1 MAATTYDSQPFPLA
15 PLGAS
20 PIAPG
25 VAESPFQQLGF
36 NVLLVFI
43 FLAFSRIFDVKFGS
57 LHITGIS
64 YRIVFAMVLLSRG
77 FQVALKSN
85 VGKALLGFTFCFG
98 MSVPFSVWRTGSKDI
113 FLNQWLMF
121 SFVSFLAVAGLVH
134 NFQQWFKLFKTLTY
148 ALLVFTLIANI
159 FGVSENGRLFLAQG
173 KFSNPNEMA
182 QALLLGLPLWG
193 ALMVISK
200 SLPGKALAAGVMV
213 MILATTFRTGSRGA
227 MIGFIAMLL
236 VVFLRAPVMGKL
248 KIILAGVLF
257 LGIVLTTMPGSLIAR
272 YKTVAEEDQADV
284 DEMGGSMADSATAS
298 TQSRKVLLRHS
309 LIFTI
314 RHPLFGVGAGMF
326 SVADDAYAKQI
337 GLKKGNWVGTHNS
350 YTQVSSE
357 LGIPGF
363 LFFVAAVAMAL
374 KGSYSIYKK
383 TRGDP
388 RLDDMG
394 VVALALHYSLIIYAV
409 TILFDHIAYTVML
422 PVFGGMAACLVRTAE
437 VEIRRIQSVP
447 LPVSMSTTMFH
458 SYLAARHQPVTAA
471 QPPDRPERRESAPST

>member
-1 MAATTYDSQPFPLA
+1 MSAATYHGQPFTQSSALVPT
-15 PLGAS
+15 
-20 PIAPG
+20 
-25 VAESPFQQLGF
+25 VDDTSPFQRLGF

-98 MSVPFSVWRTGSKDI
+98 MSVPFSVWRSGSKNI

-121 SFVSFLAVAGLVH
+121 SFVAFLAVAGLVY
-134 NFQQWFKLFKTLTY
+134 NYQQWCKLLKALTY
-148 ALLVFTLIANI
+148 ALLVFTVIANV
-159 FGVSENGRLFLAQG
+159 FGVPDNGRLFLAQG
-173 KFSNPNEMA
+173 KFANPNEMA

-193 ALMVISK
+193 AMMIISK
-200 SLPGKALAAGVMV
+200 SLPGKAFAVGVMV
-213 MILATTFRTGSRGA
+213 LILATTFRTGSRGA
-227 MIGFIAMLL
+227 MIGFAAMLL

-257 LGIVLTTMPGSLIAR
+257 LGIVLTTMPGRLIAR

-284 DEMGGSMADSATAS
+284 DEMGGSMADSAAAS

-309 LIFTI
+309 LIFTMQ
-314 RHPLFGVGAGMF
+314 HPLFGVGAGMF
-326 SVADDAYAKQI
+326 SVADDAYSKQI
-337 GLKKGNWVGTHNS
+337 GLRKGNWVGTHNS

-357 LGIPGF
+357 LGIPGL
-363 LFFVAAVAMAL
+363 LFFVAAVAFAL
-374 KGSYSIYKK
+374 KGTYSIYKK
-383 TRGDP
+383 TRDDP
-388 RLDDMG
+388 RMEEMG
-394 VVALALHYSLIIYAV
+394 TVALALHYCLVIYAV

-437 VEIRRIQSVP
+437 VEIHRIQSVP
-447 LPVSMSTTMFH
+447 LPASMSTTMFH
-458 SYLAARHQPVTAA
+458 SYLAARHQPVTAS
-471 QPPDRPERRESAPST
+471 QPPDHPDRPESAPST